1 MADDA
6 KWGTADDVR
15 PRPSD
20 GPSDGS
26 LLRNFRR
33 GDQEAARLLYLRYA
47 ERLRALARS
56 RSSPDLARRVDDDD
70 IVQSVFGS
78 FFRGV
83 IHGSY
88 DVPAGEEIWNLFLVI
103 TLNKIRAKGAYHR
116 ASKRDVRVTVG
127 GEAVEHAADELASD
141 QQAYILLTMSIDE
154 ALAGLATQLQQVIRL
169 RMEGYEVA
177 EIADTL
183 NRSKRSIERLLQDGR
198 LRLGGL
204 LDDRTQELKA

>member
-6 KWGTADDVR
+6 NRGSADDVR
-15 PRPSD
+15 PRQND

-33 GDQEAARLLYLRYA
+33 GDQEAAKLLYLRYA

-116 ASKRDVRVTVG
+116 ASKRDVRITAG
-127 GEAVEHAADELASD
+127 GEAVDHIADELASD
-141 QQAYILLTMSIDE
+141 QQAYTLLTMSIDE
-154 ALAGLATQLQQVIRL
+154 ALNGLATQLQQVIRL

-177 EIADTL
+177 EIAQTL
-183 NRSKRSIERLLQDGR
+183 QRSKRSVERLLQDGR
-198 LRLGGL
+198 IRLGGL
-204 LDDRTQELKA
+204 LDERNQDPKA